1 MKILMSCIALA
12 IACVSTT
19 AVDAQMTAGGSTFA
33 RRLMESWAQAHG
45 GAVGSATYEA
55 IGSSAGIARLTAG
68 TLDLA
73 ISDVPLTTAGLKQ
86 SGAKQVPLAASGVA
100 VLVNVPELNGQPLK
114 LSGLVVAAIFTG
126 QITRWNHSMIAA
138 INPGV
143 TLPNRAIVPLWREDG
158 SGQSYALST
167 YLSRSDS
174 RWRSAQGTTSN
185 LSGLAGRSVR
195 GGAAMLEAIRTT
207 AGAIGYDAFSA
218 TPPAG
223 VSAAAMQNAS
233 QKYVAP
239 SAATISAALSQ
250 ARWSFE
256 YGDNA
261 ADLDA
266 SPGADSYPISAVA
279 YAVFPTKLAAGKRS
293 AVPFLERVNTAGDV
307 QVVPAG
313 FLPLPAQVK
322 AAALQALK

>member
-1 MKILMSCIALA
+1 MKSLMSCIALA
-12 IACVSTT
+12 VACVS
-19 AVDAQMTAGGSTFA
+19 AAPVDAQMTAGGSTFA
-33 RRLMESWAQAHG
+33 RRLMESWTQAHG
-45 GAVGSATYEA
+45 GIVGGATYEA
-55 IGSSAGIARLTAG
+55 IGSSAGVARLTAG

-73 ISDVPLTTAGLKQ
+73 VSDVPLTTAGLKQ
-86 SGAKQVPLAASGVA
+86 SGAKQIPLAASGVA
-100 VLVNVPELNGQPLK
+100 VLVNLPELNAQPLK

-126 QITRWNHSMIAA
+126 QVTRWNHSMITA
-138 INPGV
+138 INPSV
-143 TLPNRAIVPLWREDG
+143 KLPDRAIVPVWREDG
-158 SGQSYALST
+158 SGQSHAFST
-167 YLSRSDS
+167 YLSRGDS
-174 RWRSAQGTTSN
+174 RWRLAHGVTSN
-185 LSGLAGRSVR
+185 LSGLAGRPVK
-195 GGAAMLEAIRTT
+195 GGAAMLEAIRSTP
-207 AGAIGYDAFSA
+207 GAIGYDAFTA

-239 SAATISAALSQ
+239 SAATIGAALAQ

-279 YAVFPTKLAAGKRS
+279 YAIFSAKPAAGKRS
-293 AVPFLERVNTAGDV
+293 AAPLLERFNVLGDV
-307 QVVPAG
+307 QVAPAG